1 MSLGKSKKYSCF
13 IFGSL
18 KFLKNLSDLCVRDL
32 IWFWIGFGLSETDV
46 FPDNLGVKD
55 KFGEL
60 GRGWMGWGVFL
71 ESKIRIEVPG
81 LGFGLVFGA
90 KEL

>member
-1 MSLGKSKKYSCF
+1 MSLDKSKKYSYP
-13 IFGSL
+13 IFGPL
-18 KFLKNLSDLCVRDL
+18 KFLKNLSDLCVRDF
-32 IWFWIGFGLSETDV
+32 IWFWIGFGLSEADV

-60 GRGWMGWGVFL
+60 GRGWMGWVKFL
-71 ESKIRIEVPG
+71 ESKIKIEVPG
-81 LGFGLVFGA
+81 FGFGSVFRA